1 MSAMWSERHRPKM
14 LSECVLEHLD
24 DHSRKLLQEAV
35 TASQLPNVLLY
46 GPPGTGKSTIARIL
60 CDENRFTV
68 NRFNGS
74 LFEKSDAEQLQK
86 MVASRSLFHDHR
98 CILIDEIDGATL
110 KAQKALR
117 ALIENDSDCAW
128 ICTANEPRKII
139 PPLLSRMMLIDCSY
153 ATLQR
158 REAHFAG
165 IMRRCREILVA
176 ETVEITEAE
185 LRHVVELNYP
195 DVRQTINALQLRSS
209 NRMAA

>member
-35 TASQLPNVLLY
+35 TASQLPNVLLH

-60 CDENRFTV
+60 CDEDRFSV

-74 LFEKSDAEQLQK
+74 LFEKSDAEHLQK

-110 KAQKALR
+110 NAQKALR
-117 ALIENDSDCAW
+117 ALIESDSDCAW

-139 PPLLSRMMLIDCSY
+139 PPLLSRMILIDCSY
-153 ATLQR
+153 ASLQR

-195 DVRQTINALQLRSS
+195 DVRQTINALQLRSR
-209 NRMAA
+209 NRIAA

>member
-24 DHSRKLLQEAV
+24 DHSRKLLQEV
-35 TASQLPNVLLY
+35 TASQLPNVLMY

-60 CDENRFTV
+60 CDETRFTV
-68 NRFNGS
+68 NCFNGS

-86 MVASRSLFHDHR
+86 MVASRSVFLNHR

-110 KAQKALR
+110 NAQKALR
-117 ALIENDSDCAW
+117 ALIESDCDCAW
-128 ICTANEPRKII
+128 ICTANELRKII
-139 PPLLSRMMLIDCSY
+139 PPLLSRMILIDCSY

-176 ETVEITEAE
+176 ETVEIAEAE

-209 NRMAA
+209 NRIAA